1 MRRFGPVLHLVLGK
15 KTLRLLL
22 LLLLL
27 LGRLAAVCHFQCCH
41 THTNTTAQQ
50 IRRAQGME
58 DAYLCGDSW
67 RDTDLDEMGDGARV
81 VCFKRD
87 KADGEGRA
95 GMETNLNQTKHVQRV
110 ESMGWP

>member
-1 MRRFGPVLHLVLGK
+1 MLGK